1 MFIGSEN
8 QFRNLYVALAN
19 KAKTDAVTT
28 KGDVAVGKSNDG
40 KDVYFLTH
48 NGEQAIRTDLIPVE
62 NILEVTHTAAAKMAR
77 KLHSYTVTL
86 DADYLVDG
94 KPVVG
99 QDYVLNIEVRNY
111 VALGD
116 DSTHNKFG
124 AVHATSKTTTGVFY
138 AQMAKSLA
146 KSLMREP
153 SPILDIELVGGDN
166 PKVLTK
172 GVYTEPAAAEYTG
185 IKITEVEQPWRRGV
199 AQVEPVNFEVIPS
212 YITVD
217 GDDVIW
223 GVATAVD
230 GASLD
235 NGKMIAD
242 MEWFYHGNRA
252 DMYRETGYPN
262 NFEFHPLVDET
273 KAYDTLDIHYAW
285 VGSGVDVAKSERTI
299 TIVGVKAVLDA
310 VLAAFKTAA
319 PKATVVEY

>member
-8 QFRNLYVALAN
+8 QFRNLYVALTKKDLTEVA
-19 KAKTDAVTT
+19 T

-40 KDVYFLTH
+40 KSVYFLTH

-62 NILEVTHTAAAKMAR
+62 NILEVTHTTAAKMAR
-77 KLHSYTVTL
+77 SLHSYTVTL

-124 AVHATSKTTTGVFY
+124 AVHATSKTTAGVFY
-138 AQMAKSLA
+138 EQMANSLA

-153 SPILDIELVGGDN
+153 SPILNIELVGGNN

-172 GVYTEPAAAEYTG
+172 GVYAKPEAGEYTG

-223 GVATAVD
+223 GTTTAAEGATL
-230 GASLD
+230 G

-252 DMYRETGYPN
+252 DMYRETGYPH

-299 TIVGVKAVLDA
+299 TIVGESTVLNAVLT
-310 VLAAFKTAA
+310 AFKTAA

>member
-8 QFRNLYVALAN
+8 QFRNLYVALAS
-19 KAKTDAVTT
+19 KAELNTVAA

-40 KDVYFLTH
+40 KSIYFLTH

-62 NILEVTHTAAAKMAR
+62 NILEVTYTAAGNMRR

-99 QDYVLNIEVRNY
+99 QDYVLNVEVRNY

-124 AVHATSKTTTGVFY
+124 AVHATRKTTAGVLY
-138 AQMAKSLA
+138 AQMAISLA

-153 SPILDIELVGGDN
+153 SPILDVELVGGDN
-166 PKVLTK
+166 PKVLSK
-172 GVYTEPAAAEYTG
+172 GVYTKPKDAEYTG

-217 GDDVIW
+217 GDDVVW
-223 GVATAVD
+223 GTATAVN
-230 GASLD
+230 GAALG

-252 DMYRETGYPN
+252 DMYRETGYPH

-273 KAYDTLDIHYAW
+273 KSYDTLDIHYAW

-299 TIVGVKAVLDA
+299 TIVGIKAVLDTI
-310 VLAAFKTAA
+310 LTAFKAAA